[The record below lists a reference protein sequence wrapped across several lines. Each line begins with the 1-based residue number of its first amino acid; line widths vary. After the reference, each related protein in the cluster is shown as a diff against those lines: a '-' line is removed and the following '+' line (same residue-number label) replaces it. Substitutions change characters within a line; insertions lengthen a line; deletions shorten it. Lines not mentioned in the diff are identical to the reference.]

1 MPTLFQ
7 INVTANWGS
16 TGRIA
21 EEIGRLAL
29 GQGWDCYMAYG
40 RGMYDS
46 RLRLVR
52 VGSRADM
59 YWHGVQSRLLDRHG
73 LASVGATRRL
83 VRQMDAVKPDVVHL
97 HNIHGYYTTAN
108 SDLQDAIEQDID
120 YGRLF
125 DLYQETGYTDQPTET
140 RPIEEIVSWQAARE
154 LLRKEPYL
162 VPANRLRS
170 PTSIEKAA
178 REKGI
183 CFPHL
188 TA

>member
-1 MPTLFQ
+1 MKKIKTYETLHGNLNT
-7 INVTANWGS
+7 IVRMGEKKV
-16 TGRIA
+16 RIRF
-21 EEIGRLAL
+21 I
-29 GQGWDCYMAYG
+29 
-40 RGMYDS
+40 S
-46 RLRLVR
+46 R
-52 VGSRADM
+52 D
-59 YWHGVQSRLLDRHG
+59 
-73 LASVGATRRL
+73 
-83 VRQMDAVKPDVVHL
+83 
-97 HNIHGYYTTAN
+97 NIHGYYTTAN

-170 PTSIEKAA
+170 PTGIEKAA

-183 CFPHL
+183 YFPHL

>member
-1 MPTLFQ
+1 MKKIKTYETLHGNLNTIVRMGDKKVRIRF
-7 INVTANWGS
+7 IAKDNV
-16 TGRIA
+16 
-21 EEIGRLAL
+21 
-29 GQGWDCYMAYG
+29 
-40 RGMYDS
+40 
-46 RLRLVR
+46 
-52 VGSRADM
+52 
-59 YWHGVQSRLLDRHG
+59 
-73 LASVGATRRL
+73 
-83 VRQMDAVKPDVVHL
+83 
-97 HNIHGYYTTAN
+97 HGYYTTAN
-108 SDLQDAIEQDID
+108 SELQEAIEQDID

-125 DLYQETGYTDQPTET
+125 DLYNETGVATLQPDAT
-140 RPIEEIVSWQAARE
+140 PIEEIVSWQAARE

>member
-1 MPTLFQ
+1 MKKIKTYETLHGNLNT
-7 INVTANWGS
+7 IVRMGEKKV
-16 TGRIA
+16 RIRF
-21 EEIGRLAL
+21 I
-29 GQGWDCYMAYG
+29 
-40 RGMYDS
+40 S
-46 RLRLVR
+46 R
-52 VGSRADM
+52 D
-59 YWHGVQSRLLDRHG
+59 
-73 LASVGATRRL
+73 
-83 VRQMDAVKPDVVHL
+83 
-97 HNIHGYYTTAN
+97 NIHGYYTTAN

-125 DLYQETGYTDQPTET
+125 DLYQETSYTDQPTET

-154 LLRKEPYL
+154 LLSKEPYL